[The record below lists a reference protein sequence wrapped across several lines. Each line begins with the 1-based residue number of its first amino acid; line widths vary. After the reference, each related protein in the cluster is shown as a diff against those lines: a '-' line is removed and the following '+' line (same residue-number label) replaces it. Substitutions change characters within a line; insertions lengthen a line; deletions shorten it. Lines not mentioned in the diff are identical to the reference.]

1 MFFFLIYRIISNILF
16 LPITFYLIFRI
27 LKRKETWRSFKEKLG
42 FYDIKR
48 PPGKLI
54 WINASSIGE
63 SLSTISL
70 IKYIKKNFPE
80 HLILMTTGTITS
92 ERVISKRAQK
102 LLIHQFAP
110 LDLGISVEKFLKH
123 WKPDIAIFV
132 ESEIW
137 PNLLNSTTNKSI
149 KFILLN
155 ARISEKSF
163 TKWKKVHLIS
173 SSIFKKIN
181 LCFAQDDESKL
192 RFKELGVKSIFTYGN
207 LKFSSDKL
215 PVNVNEYEVF
225 KKFLINKK
233 VVTLSSS
240 HPNEELMIIKII
252 KEIRKKISDI
262 FLIIVPRHI
271 NRSNMIERLLIKEQ
285 LNFKIRSKSQQI
297 DKQTNYYLA
306 DTYGE
311 LGLFYKLSSIVLI
324 GGSFVKKGGQ
334 NPIEPSNFNCS
345 VIFGPYMS
353 NFQPTVNLFV
363 KNKAAIQ
370 IKNLNELEKNIL
382 KILGDYN
389 LKTSL
394 SINLTK
400 VCESER
406 EDNKKLFKKINKIIS
421 NI

>member
-173 SSIFKKIN
+173 SSIF
-181 LCFAQDDESKL
+181 
-192 RFKELGVKSIFTYGN
+192 T
-207 LKFSSDKL
+207 
-215 PVNVNEYEVF
+215 
-225 KKFLINKK
+225 
-233 VVTLSSS
+233 
-240 HPNEELMIIKII
+240 
-252 KEIRKKISDI
+252 
-262 FLIIVPRHI
+262 
-271 NRSNMIERLLIKEQ
+271 
-285 LNFKIRSKSQQI
+285 
-297 DKQTNYYLA
+297 
-306 DTYGE
+306 
-311 LGLFYKLSSIVLI
+311 
-324 GGSFVKKGGQ
+324 
-334 NPIEPSNFNCS
+334 
-345 VIFGPYMS
+345 
-353 NFQPTVNLFV
+353 TV
-363 KNKAAIQ
+363 A
-370 IKNLNELEKNIL
+370 
-382 KILGDYN
+382 
-389 LKTSL
+389 
-394 SINLTK
+394 
-400 VCESER
+400 
-406 EDNKKLFKKINKIIS
+406 
-421 NI
+421 